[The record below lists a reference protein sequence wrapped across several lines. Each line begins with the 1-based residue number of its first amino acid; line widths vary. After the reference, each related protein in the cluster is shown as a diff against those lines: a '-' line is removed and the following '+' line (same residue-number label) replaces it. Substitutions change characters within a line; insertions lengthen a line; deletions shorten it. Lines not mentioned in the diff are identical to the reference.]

1 MHAVFLFK
9 SFIWEQ
15 LKPSFQ
21 AIWLAS
27 SCQETNAISK
37 HVFEN
42 KMFSKNIYRSGIL
55 HDPFSWKGAS
65 LTILMM
71 NRTVTWL

>member
-1 MHAVFLFK
+1 MPCFYLRVLF
-9 SFIWEQ
+9 ENNEN
-15 LKPSFQ
+15 LSFQ